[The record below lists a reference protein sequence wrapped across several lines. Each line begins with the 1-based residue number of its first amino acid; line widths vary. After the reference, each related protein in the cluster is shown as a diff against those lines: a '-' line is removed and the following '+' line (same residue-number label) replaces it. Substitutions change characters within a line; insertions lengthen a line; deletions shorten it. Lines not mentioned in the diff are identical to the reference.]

1 MSLNDI
7 VNVQISRETQ
17 AVSRAGFG
25 TICIVGP
32 NATFSGR
39 LQYYTDLAS
48 LAADLTGGESDPEY
62 LAASAI
68 MAQSPRVTRFAVGRI
83 DVGDADLT
91 ASLNAI
97 NTEQDDW
104 YGLVITSRV
113 LADQE
118 EAADWAETANKIAG
132 FGSADTNIVD
142 QADGVD
148 VTTIAYYLKSNALAR
163 SFAFYSSSAASAYPE
178 AALLGKILPYDPG
191 TYTAM
196 FKTLA
201 GITVDDLTPTQS
213 TNVRA
218 KWCNVYEEIGGV
230 NIVREG
236 KVGANEYI
244 DIIIFVDWLDA
255 RITESVYAVL
265 VRLPKVPYT
274 SKGIAAIKSAIDQV
288 LKIGQNRD
296 GISEKAFD
304 TDGNQIGGYYITVPA
319 IQDIPTADKTARLLQ
334 DVEFVAF
341 LSGAIHAVVINGVV
355 TL

>member
-48 LAADLTGGESDPEY
+48 LATDLTGGETDEEY
-62 LAASAI
+62 LAASAAF
-68 MAQSPRVTRFAVGRI
+68 AQSPRVTRIAIGRI
-83 DVGDADLT
+83 DTGDATLT

-97 NTEQDDW
+97 NDEQADW

-113 LADQE
+113 VAEQE
-118 EAADWAETANKIAG
+118 EAADWAEANLKLAG
-132 FGSADTNIVD
+132 FGSADANIVD

-148 VTTIAYYLKSNALAR
+148 LTTIAYYLKSNSLAR
-163 SFAFYSSSAASAYPE
+163 SFAIYSGVAATTYPE
-178 AALLGKILPYDPG
+178 ASLLGTILPLDPG

-196 FKTLA
+196 FKQLST
-201 GITVDDLTPTQS
+201 ITVDNLTPTQS
-213 TNVRA
+213 TNARD
-218 KWCNVYEEIGGV
+218 KWCNTYEEIGGV

-244 DIIIFVDWLDA
+244 DIIIFADWLDA
-255 RITESVYAVL
+255 RITEAVYSLL
-265 VRLPKVPYT
+265 VRSPKVPYT
-274 SKGIAAIKSAIDQV
+274 SKGIAAVESSIDAP
-288 LKIGQNRD
+288 LRIGQNRG
-296 GISEKAFD
+296 GISPKEFN
-304 TDGNQIGGYYITVPA
+304 TDGNQIGGYFITVPA
-319 IQDIPTADKTARLLQ
+319 IQDVPTVDKANRLLQ
-334 DVEFVAF
+334 DVNFTAF
-341 LSGAIHAVVINGVV
+341 LSGAIHAVQINGVV